1 MEAKGVIGLEAKR
14 PIATGQL
21 DHWME
26 QVIREAQARGD
37 FDNLPGKGKPLSL
50 NDPDPYGGLEAQM
63 YGYLKAAGFA
73 PEWVEL
79 RRQIV
84 DQINWLRE
92 HGGHPEQT
100 ARIVETNVLIDRHNR
115 TVPTPSLQI
124 PKLPRAGARAL

>member
-1 MEAKGVIGLEAKR
+1 MEAKR
-14 PIATGQL
+14 PIASGQL

-37 FDNLPGKGKPLSL
+37 FDDLPGKGKPLNL

-63 YGYLKAAGFA
+63 YGYLKSAGFA

-92 HGGHPEQT
+92 HGRHPERT
-100 ARIVETNVLIDRHNR
+100 TRIVETNVLIDRHNR
-115 TVPTPSLQI
+115 AVPTPTLQI
-124 PKLPRAGARAL
+124 PKLPRDFATEA